1 MLGIVTMI
9 TLSASVVF
17 IALGV
22 GRRSASAATE
32 SGFVAT
38 QQGIVPAPDI
48 SSMSAR
54 ERATRLYDRVT
65 RLQKER
71 KDDSVAFFVPMAI
84 AAFNAIPDLDAEG
97 RNQLARIELIA
108 GEGARGTTK
117 ASERSRATGTR

>member
-1 MLGIVTMI
+1 MLGLVTMI

-32 SGFVAT
+32 GGFVAI

-54 ERATRLYDRVT
+54 ERAARLYDRVT

-84 AAFNAIPDLDAEG
+84 AAFNAIPDLDAED
-97 RNQLARIELIA
+97 RSHLARIETIA
-108 GEGARGTTK
+108 GERARGTTK
-117 ASERSRATGTR
+117 ASEGLRATGTR

>member
-9 TLSASVVF
+9 TVSASVVF

-22 GRRSASAATE
+22 GRRSASAPTE

-38 QQGIVPAPDI
+38 QQGIVLAPDI

-84 AAFNAIPDLDAEG
+84 AAFNAIPDLDATG
-97 RNQLARIELIA
+97 RSQLARIELIA
-108 GEGARGTTK
+108 GERARGATK
-117 ASERSRATGTR
+117 ASERLRATGTR